1 MITQLSKGKRFF
13 APTLTA
19 ILALA
24 MAFTFNGCASSVG
37 APIGTVYQIG
47 GPVKDVEIL
56 GLVYVKCNEGE
67 PVYQA
72 LMRAAEKK
80 GGNGIAN
87 VVIDVESISTWFF
100 WITSQRNTKYASALA
115 IKYTN
120 VNIVSDAS
128 SKDGKVGIPSEQT
141 SPWSS
146 NEHKK

>member
-1 MITQLSKGKRFF
+1 MKTKHFI
-13 APTLTA
+13 LTA
-19 ILALA
+19 AIFIAIALSLGA
-24 MAFTFNGCASSVG
+24 CTSHIG

-47 GPVKDVEIL
+47 VPVKEVEVI

-72 LMRAAEKK
+72 LLRAAEKK

-87 VVIDVESISTWFF
+87 VVIDVESITTSFF
-100 WITSQRNTKYASALA
+100 WFTSSRNTKYASALA
-115 IKYTN
+115 IKYSN

-128 SKDGKVGIPSEQT
+128 GKDGKLGIPSEQT
-141 SPWSS
+141 SPWNS